1 MSAADIVQVS
11 AAWVPVGALLLLV
24 LAGSGAAFD
33 GVLAARAEGL
43 PWQRGAVLPG
53 AETAR
58 LLRQRRRTTVAADA
72 LLWRIGVAGLLV
84 VALLKVVVV
93 PLGPWTLG
101 DLPVGLVWFNAMDV
115 VVWALVWLA
124 GWGPNSTYALVGG
137 YRLLGQALSYELPL
151 MFALTTPAVAASSL
165 RMGDVVAAQEGLW
178 FVVWMP
184 VTFAVFCW
192 AVLGFAVWGPF
203 ATPAGTD
210 LAGGVLTE
218 TSGVDRWLLLAGRW
232 ALLAAGAAF
241 GATAFLG
248 GGQGPLL
255 PAWLWVLVKTAAL
268 LAALVLAGRWLPALR
283 PDRIPGLAWLGVLP
297 LALLQLLVVSVVAVV
312 GGS

>member
-1 MSAADIVQVS
+1 MSAADVVQVS
-11 AAWVPVGALLLLV
+11 AAWAPLGALLLLA
-24 LAGSGAAFD
+24 LAASGASFD
-33 GVLAARAEGL
+33 GVLGARAEGSPGRL
-43 PWQRGAVLPG
+43 GAFGPA

-58 LLRQRRRTTVAADA
+58 LFRQRRRTTVAADS
-72 LLWRIGVAGLLV
+72 LLWRIGGAGLVV

-101 DLPVGLVWFNAMDV
+101 DLPIGLVWFNAMDV
-115 VVWALVWLA
+115 LVWALVWLA
-124 GWGPNSTYALVGG
+124 GWGPNSTYSLIGG

-151 MFALTTPAVAASSL
+151 MFALTAPAVAASSL

-184 VTFAVFCW
+184 VAFLVFCW

-210 LAGGVLTE
+210 VAGGVLTE
-218 TSGVDRWLLLAGRW
+218 TSGVDRWLLLTGRW

-248 GGQGPLL
+248 GGQGPWL
-255 PAWLWVLVKTAAL
+255 PAEAWVLFKTGAL
-268 LAALVLAGRWLPALR
+268 LAALVVAGRALPALR
-283 PDRIPGLAWLGVLP
+283 PDRIPAVAWLGVLP
-297 LALLQLLVVSVVAVV
+297 LTLVQLLLVSVVAVV
-312 GGS
+312 GGR